1 MKGVDGMRN
10 VWIRS
15 GTGLVALLL
24 VGALQVPS
32 SALDRGARSS
42 GHSALA
48 ATGSRVKIIDFAFRP
63 GTLTIAKG
71 TRVKWTN
78 RGAVTHTS
86 TSNKGVWD
94 SGSIAPGG
102 TFSRVFKRAG
112 TFKYH
117 CTIHPTMTAK
127 IVVS

>member
-1 MKGVDGMRN
+1 MRN
-10 VWIRS
+10 AAIRL
-15 GTGLVALLL
+15 GTGLLALLL

-32 SALDRGARSS
+32 SALERGARSS
-42 GHSALA
+42 ERSTLA
-48 ATGSRVKIIDFAFRP
+48 ATGSRVKIVDFAFRP

-78 RGAVTHTS
+78 KGAVTHTS

-94 SGSIAPGG
+94 SGLIAPGDS
-102 TFSRVFKRAG
+102 FSRVFKKAG

-127 IVVS
+127 IVVT

>member
-1 MKGVDGMRN
+1 MRN
-10 VWIRS
+10 VSIRL

-24 VGALQVPS
+24 VGVLAAPS

-42 GHSALA
+42 AGSPLA
-48 ATGSRVKIIDFAFRP
+48 TAGSRVKIVDFAFRP

-71 TRVKWTN
+71 TKVKWTN
-78 RGAVTHTS
+78 KGAVAHTS

-94 SGSIAPGG
+94 SGSIAPGDS
-102 TFSRVFKRAG
+102 FSRVFKKVG

-127 IVVS
+127 IVVT

>member
-1 MKGVDGMRN
+1 MRN
-10 VWIRS
+10 VTIRL

-24 VGALQVPS
+24 VGAFQVPS
-32 SALDRGARSS
+32 SALERGARSS
-42 GHSALA
+42 ERSTLA
-48 ATGSRVKIIDFAFRP
+48 ATGSTVKIVDFAFRP

-78 RGAVTHTS
+78 KGAVTHTS

-94 SGSIAPGG
+94 SGLIAPGDS
-102 TFSRVFKRAG
+102 FSRVFKKAG

-127 IVVS
+127 IVVT

>member
-1 MKGVDGMRN
+1 MRN
-10 VWIRS
+10 VAIRL

-32 SALDRGARSS
+32 SALERGARSIERS
-42 GHSALA
+42 TLA
-48 ATGSRVKIIDFAFRP
+48 VTRSRVKIVDFAFRP
-63 GTLTIAKG
+63 GTLRISKG

-78 RGAVTHTS
+78 KGAATHTS

-102 TFSRVFKRAG
+102 TFSRVFKKIG

-117 CTIHPTMTAK
+117 CTIHPQMTAK

>member
-1 MKGVDGMRN
+1 MRN
-10 VWIRS
+10 AAIRL
-15 GTGLVALLL
+15 GTGLLALLL

-32 SALDRGARSS
+32 SALERGARSS
-42 GHSALA
+42 ERSTLA
-48 ATGSRVKIIDFAFRP
+48 ATGSTVKIVDFAFRP

-78 RGAVTHTS
+78 KGAVTHTS

-94 SGSIAPGG
+94 SGLIAPGDS
-102 TFSRVFKRAG
+102 FSRVFKKAG

-127 IVVS
+127 IVVT

>member
-1 MKGVDGMRN
+1 MRN
-10 VWIRS
+10 VSIRL
-15 GTGLVALLL
+15 GTGVVALLL

-32 SALDRGARSS
+32 SALERGARSS
-42 GHSALA
+42 ERSTLA
-48 ATGSRVKIIDFAFRP
+48 ATGSRVKIVDFAFRP

-71 TRVKWTN
+71 TRVRWTN
-78 RGAVTHTS
+78 KGAVTHTS

-94 SGSIAPGG
+94 SGSIAPGD
-102 TFSRVFKRAG
+102 TFSRVFKKAG

-117 CTIHPTMTAK
+117 CTLHPTMTAK

>member
-1 MKGVDGMRN
+1 MRN
-10 VWIRS
+10 VSIRL
-15 GTGLVALLL
+15 GTGVVALLL

-32 SALDRGARSS
+32 SAQDREARSS
-42 GHSALA
+42 ERSTLA
-48 ATGSRVKIIDFAFRP
+48 ATGSRVKIVDFAFKP

-78 RGAVTHTS
+78 KGAVTHTS

-94 SGSIAPGG
+94 SGSIAPGDS
-102 TFSRVFKRAG
+102 FSRVFKKAG

>member
-1 MKGVDGMRN
+1 MRN
-10 VWIRS
+10 TWIRS

-32 SALDRGARSS
+32 SALERGARSS
-42 GHSALA
+42 GRSTLA
-48 ATGSRVKIIDFAFRP
+48 ATGSSVKIVDFAFRP

-102 TFSRVFKRAG
+102 TFSRVFKKAG

>member
-1 MKGVDGMRN
+1 MRN
-10 VWIRS
+10 MWIRS
-15 GTGLVALLL
+15 GTVLLAFLL

-32 SALDRGARSS
+32 SALDRGARSGERS
-42 GHSALA
+42 TLA
-48 ATGSRVKIIDFAFRP
+48 ATGSRVKIVDFSFRP
-63 GTLTIAKG
+63 GTLTVAKG

-78 RGAVTHTS
+78 KGAVTHTS

-102 TFSRVFKRAG
+102 TFSRVFKKAG

>member
-1 MKGVDGMRN
+1 MDGMRN
-10 VWIRS
+10 AAIRL
-15 GTGLVALLL
+15 GTGLLALLL

-32 SALDRGARSS
+32 SALERGARSS
-42 GHSALA
+42 ERSTLA
-48 ATGSRVKIIDFAFRP
+48 ATGSRVKIVDFAFRP

-78 RGAVTHTS
+78 KGAVTHTS

-94 SGSIAPGG
+94 SGLIAPGDS
-102 TFSRVFKRAG
+102 FSRVFKKAG

-127 IVVS
+127 IVVT

>member
-1 MKGVDGMRN
+1 MDGMRN
-10 VWIRS
+10 VMIRS
-15 GTGLVALLL
+15 GTALVALLL

-32 SALDRGARSS
+32 SALDRGTRSS
-42 GHSALA
+42 ERATLA
-48 ATGSRVKIIDFAFRP
+48 ATGSRVKIVDFSFRP
-63 GTLTIAKG
+63 GTLTVPKG

-78 RGAVTHTS
+78 KGAVTHTS

-94 SGSIAPGG
+94 SGSIAPGD
-102 TFSRVFKRAG
+102 TFSRVFKKAG

-117 CTIHPTMTAK
+117 CSIHPTMTAK

>member
-1 MKGVDGMRN
+1 MRN
-10 VWIRS
+10 VSIRS

-32 SALDRGARSS
+32 SAQDREARSS
-42 GHSALA
+42 ERSTLA
-48 ATGSRVKIIDFAFRP
+48 ATGSRVKIVDFAFKP

-78 RGAVTHTS
+78 KGAVTHTS

-94 SGSIAPGG
+94 SGSIAPGDS
-102 TFSRVFKRAG
+102 FSRVFKKAG

>member
-1 MKGVDGMRN
+1 MRN
-10 VWIRS
+10 VSIRL
-15 GTGLVALLL
+15 GTGVVALLL

-48 ATGSRVKIIDFAFRP
+48 VTTARVKIVDFAFRP

-71 TRVKWTN
+71 TRVRWTN
-78 RGAVTHTS
+78 KGAVTHTS

-94 SGSIAPGG
+94 SGSIAPGD
-102 TFSRVFKRAG
+102 TFSRVFKKAG

-117 CTIHPTMTAK
+117 CTIHPAMTSK

>member
-1 MKGVDGMRN
+1 MRN
-10 VWIRS
+10 VSIRL

-24 VGALQVPS
+24 VGALAMPS

-42 GHSALA
+42 ERSALA
-48 ATGSRVKIIDFAFRP
+48 ATGSRVKIVDFAFRP
-63 GTLTIAKG
+63 GTLTVAKG

-78 RGAVTHTS
+78 KGAATHTS

-102 TFSRVFKRAG
+102 TFSHVFKKVG

-127 IVVS
+127 IVVT